1 MKFKFPAVVEGET
14 KGGQQG
20 QQVFQ
25 KQQLSKS
32 KRDEIQHEEDRLNSC
47 HGGVWALPTPDSLD

>member
-14 KGGQQG
+14 KGGQQL
-20 QQVFQ
+20 FQ

-32 KRDEIQHEEDRLNSC
+32 KRDEIQHEGDRFNSC
-47 HGGVWALPTPDSLD
+47 HGDVWALPTPDLLD